1 MSNVTRRAL
10 RVYAALNELKGREN
24 DDVLDALIPFFEP
37 ILTVMDGKVFD
48 PHVFSAGV
56 RRLYRWRFTGDIAA
70 TFIPRLERRGIL
82 KKQARTAGGAIYTV
96 HYSEKPVEASPA
108 LLAAFEKIID
118 EFEKFPPK
126 VTDLLSYQKSRDE
139 LKDILIRFL
148 VMMDAPGQGAF
159 APQLGDLEP
168 GNAALEVIGALEE
181 GGHPLEPND
190 RYMCA
195 RFVQHLMKKRPEFV
209 PHLTRLSSI
218 GLLAEVVEDFL
229 KPTHVETKTD
239 LTVILDAPIALDYL
253 GCSGKALKDDIATIV
268 SALKD
273 VGASFI
279 VLPASCVEMQH
290 NLKSMLS
297 LPPELRRGYTH
308 NAMLRKEVGADFVR
322 AVMNQP
328 ETALSSAGITV
339 RQISLESHHY
349 AHKYFTQEQF
359 NDFFESIT
367 WGNNINAR
375 EHDATCATIVM
386 RLREGRQSSDVFKTR
401 YVLVTRNPAF
411 VRHARNY
418 CLQSRM
424 ITSLQEGP
432 IVHARELATTAWLRT
447 GLGASETIPRG
458 HLIATCDRVLQV
470 RPEVRNALAA
480 QLAIVTPDRIEQ
492 LNLLMQDARSVQ
504 KLADETLNNESVVTA
519 DNAEHLLNVMR
530 EATAEELR
538 KKHEAELQK
547 LKEENAAAE
556 EAYKAASRSDS
567 ERASSQ
573 LDRLTTEVAL
583 LQQRN
588 ANAEA
593 LASSQVRGVVAS
605 VNRRAKTIEIVV
617 GGVLISLGLAGLW
630 NVYSGALRDNP
641 VWGAIL
647 LAFGA
652 VGFVRVFFAL
662 LERPMPA
669 LATALN
675 WYCRRTVSRQLSQLG
690 LGDASGALTY
700 KGGRIVQH

>member
-10 RVYAALNELKGREN
+10 RVYAALNELKGKEN

-37 ILTVMDGKVFD
+37 ILAVMDGKVFD
-48 PHVFSAGV
+48 PHLFSAGV

-70 TFIPRLERRGIL
+70 TFIPRLERRGFL
-82 KKQARTAGGAIYTV
+82 KQQARSAAGIIYLV
-96 HYSEKPVEASPA
+96 QYSEKPVEASPA
-108 LLAAFEKIID
+108 LLTAFEKIID

-126 VTDLLSYQKSRDE
+126 VTDLLSYTKTREE

-148 VMMDAPGQGAF
+148 VMMDAQGQGAF
-159 APQLGDLEP
+159 APQLGELEP
-168 GNAALEVIGALEE
+168 GGAAVEVLAGLEE
-181 GGHPLEPND
+181 GGHPLDSND
-190 RYMCA
+190 RYMRA
-195 RFVQHLMKKRPEFV
+195 RFVQQLMKQRPEFV

-273 VGASFI
+273 VGATFV
-279 VLPASCVEMQH
+279 VLPVSCVEMQH

-308 NAMLRKEVGADFVR
+308 NAMLRREVAGDFVR

-328 ETALSSAGITV
+328 ETALSNAGITV
-339 RQISLESHHY
+339 RQISLDTYHH

-359 NDFFESIT
+359 DDFLGSIT

-375 EHDATCATIVM
+375 EHDATCAAIAM
-386 RLREGRQSSDVFKTR
+386 RLREGRQSADVFKTR
-401 YVLVTRNPAF
+401 HVLVTRNPSF

-424 ITSLQEGP
+424 INPLQEGP
-432 IVHARELATTAWLRT
+432 VIHARELATTAWLRT

-519 DNAEHLLNVMR
+519 DNAERLLDVMR

-538 KKHEAELQK
+538 QQHQAEILR
-547 LKEENAAAE
+547 LKAESAANV
-556 EAYKAASRSDS
+556 EAYKEASRSDS
-567 ERASSQ
+567 ERVNSQ
-573 LDRLTTEVAL
+573 LDRLTTEVAA

-588 ANAEA
+588 ADAEA
-593 LASSQVRGVVAS
+593 LVNSQVRDVVAA
-605 VNRRAKTIEIVV
+605 VNRRAVAIEIVIGAILLALGAV
-617 GGVLISLGLAGLW
+617 GLL
-630 NVYSGALRDNP
+630 NVFTSALHENV
-641 VWGAIL
+641 VWGAVL

-675 WYCRRTVSRQLSQLG
+675 CYCRRKVRKQLLQLG
-690 LGDASGALTY
+690 LSDAGHSFAY
-700 KGGRIVQH
+700 KGGRIVD